1 MTEDELAA
9 IRSWV
14 GPGPTDEALEEA
26 YERLGSFDAVVEE
39 MLRKQYTDLISQPSS
54 LSVPGLSISNSQNI
68 TGLEHLI
75 KAFKNQGGTGLD
87 DPDVTPGPGVVHL
100 VREDVR

>member
-1 MTEDELAA
+1 MTDDELAVL
-9 IRSWV
+9 RSWV

-39 MLRKQYTDLISQPSS
+39 YLRTSYVELLSQPTS

-68 TGLEHLI
+68 TGYEHLI
-75 KAFKNQGGTGLD
+75 KAFRNQGGTGLD
-87 DPDVTPGPGVVHL
+87 DPDTTPGPGTTKL
-100 VREDVR
+100 VRPDLR